1 MSSDNVKLWGSIH
14 IQEDG
19 TIKVDIPQNETEE
32 TDKAKLVFDFIMFAL
47 NNSDCINIFNVAD
60 ELNRKFV
67 IQEKLIN
74 EVSRRIEQTGAVLD
88 ADEIWSFIDDFHKG
102 KIKYSDEAKGT
113 VIDYLIEKD
122 KITFH

>member
-1 MSSDNVKLWGSIH
+1 
-14 IQEDG
+14 
-19 TIKVDIPQNETEE
+19 
-32 TDKAKLVFDFIMFAL
+32 MFAL

-88 ADEIWSFIDDFHKG
+88 ADEIWSFIDDFHCW
-102 KIKYSDEAKGT
+102 ICTWRSYNYWSFSDSCRRP
-113 VIDYLIEKD
+113 
-122 KITFH
+122 